1 MPERQEAA
9 TAAREEWTWAS
20 GAAERRPARRDG
32 GVGWMVSAALIIGLA
47 GTMNAIYGIA
57 AISRSTFYVQDA
69 RYVIGDLRTYG
80 WILLAIGVA
89 QMCASLGL
97 LAWAQ
102 WARWIGIV
110 SAGANVI
117 ALLLFVPAG
126 PLAALA
132 VFALDLIVLYALVV
146 HGGRRTG

>member
-1 MPERQEAA
+1 MPERHEAT
-9 TAAREEWTWAS
+9 TADRDEWTWAA
-20 GAAERRPARRDG
+20 GPAEPRPTRRDRG
-32 GVGWMVSAALIIGLA
+32 IGWMVSAALIIGLA

-69 RYVIGDLRTYG
+69 RYVVGDLRTYG
-80 WILLAIGVA
+80 WILLVIGVA
-89 QMCASLGL
+89 QMCASAGL

-110 SAGANVI
+110 SAGANLI
-117 ALLLFVPAG
+117 ALLLFVPAE

-132 VFALDLIVLYALVV
+132 VFALDLVVLYALIV

>member
-1 MPERQEAA
+1 MPEPDEAA
-9 TAAREEWTWAS
+9 TAARDDWAW
-20 GAAERRPARRDG
+20 AAGTADARPARRDRG
-32 GVGWMVSAALIIGLA
+32 IGWMVSAALIVGLA

-80 WILLAIGVA
+80 WILLAIGVL
-89 QMCASLGL
+89 QMCASVGL

-102 WARWIGIV
+102 WARWVGIV
-110 SAGANVI
+110 SAGANLL
-117 ALLLFVPAG
+117 ALLLFIPAE

-132 VFALDLIVLYALVV
+132 VFALDLVVLYALIV